1 MIRLIILF
9 IKRVGKKF
17 GFGVDKT
24 PILPVKLNSKTTN
37 ERQQMSVDTTLEN
50 KVTPTVEELQAK
62 LDVFQLVASRQNDK
76 LDKVKLIVSDLI
88 ENNEIMNDEA
98 VGELNTILDL
108 KLTRTVEVV
117 VKSETTVSIEL
128 PLGTEVDEWD
138 FDVTEIQYNGD
149 SVDIVDGSILSVDE
163 A

>member
-24 PILPVKLNSKTTN
+24 PTLTVELNSKTTN

-50 KVTPTVEELQAK
+50 KVTPTVEELQSK
-62 LDVFQLVASRQNDK
+62 VDVLQLVSSRQHDK
-76 LDKVKLIVSDLI
+76 LDKVKQIVSDLI

-98 VGELNTILDL
+98 VGELNTILEL
-108 KLTRTVEVV
+108 NLTRTVEVV
-117 VKSETTVSIEL
+117 VKSETIVSIEL

-149 SVDIVDGSILSVDE
+149 SVDIVDGTILSVDE

>member
-9 IKRVGKKF
+9 ITRVGKKF

-24 PILPVKLNSKTTN
+24 PTLTVQLNSKSTN
-37 ERQQMSVDTTLEN
+37 ERQEMSVDTV
-50 KVTPTVEELQAK
+50 VTPTVEELQAK
-62 LDVFQLVASRQNDK
+62 VDVLQLVSKRQYDK
-76 LDKVKLIVSDLI
+76 LDAVKQIVSDLI
-88 ENNEIMNDEA
+88 EHNEIMNDEA
-98 VGELNTILDL
+98 VGELNTILEL
-108 KLTRTVEVV
+108 NLTRTVEVV

>member
-24 PILPVKLNSKTTN
+24 PTLPVKLNSKTTN

-50 KVTPTVEELQAK
+50 KVTPTVEELQSK
-62 LDVFQLVASRQNDK
+62 VDVLQLVSKRQYDK
-76 LDKVKLIVSDLI
+76 LDKVKQIVSDLI

-98 VGELNTILDL
+98 VGELNTILEL
-108 KLTRTVEVV
+108 NLTRTVEVV

>member
-24 PILPVKLNSKTTN
+24 PTLPVKLNNKTTN
-37 ERQQMSVDTTLEN
+37 ERQQMSVDTV
-50 KVTPTVEELQAK
+50 VTPTVEELQSK
-62 LDVFQLVASRQNDK
+62 VDVLQLVSKRQYDK
-76 LDKVKLIVSDLI
+76 LDKVKQIVSDLI

-98 VGELNTILDL
+98 VGELNTILEL
-108 KLTRTVEVV
+108 NLTRTVEVV
-117 VKSETTVSIEL
+117 VKSETIVSIEL

-149 SVDIVDGSILSVDE
+149 SVDIVDGTILSVDE

>member
-24 PILPVKLNSKTTN
+24 PTLTVQLNSKSTN
-37 ERQQMSVDTTLEN
+37 ERQEMSVDTV
-50 KVTPTVEELQAK
+50 VTPTVEELQAK
-62 LDVFQLVASRQNDK
+62 VDVLQLVSKRQYDK
-76 LDKVKLIVSDLI
+76 LDAVKQIVSDLI

-98 VGELNTILDL
+98 VGELNTILEL
-108 KLTRTVEVV
+108 NLTRTVEVV

-128 PLGTEVDEWD
+128 PLGKEVDEWD

-163 A
+163 V